1 MADAGADAI
10 ELNVYFVPTD
20 LDRSGQEVERRY
32 VDLVTAV
39 RAAVHVP
46 LAVKVGP
53 GFSSPGH
60 MALQLVQAGADG
72 LVLFNRYLRP
82 DIDLE
87 TLHLVPR
94 LMLSTSYDLRIPLM
108 WIGLLRDRT
117 TASLAASSGVH
128 TPADVL
134 KILLV
139 GADVAMVTSAVLR
152 QGADHVRTLVAG
164 LASLMEEKEYTSVE
178 QLKGS
183 LCRERCP
190 DPSAYER
197 ANYMRTLVSYSGG
210 FV

>member
-1 MADAGADAI
+1 M
-10 ELNVYFVPTD
+10 
-20 LDRSGQEVERRY
+20 
-32 VDLVTAV
+32 
-39 RAAVHVP
+39 
-46 LAVKVGP
+46 
-53 GFSSPGH
+53 
-60 MALQLVQAGADG
+60 
-72 LVLFNRYLRP
+72 
-82 DIDLE
+82 
-87 TLHLVPR
+87 
-94 LMLSTSYDLRIPLM
+94 
-108 WIGLLRDRT
+108 
-117 TASLAASSGVH
+117 H